1 MSHVL
6 LETPIQELPGVNVR
20 FATALKRLGIERVR
34 DALWHFPS
42 RYEDFSH
49 VVPIGELEEGQQA
62 TVRGTIRDIKAR
74 RSFKRWMTII
84 EAEIED
90 ESGETIRAVW
100 FNQPY
105 LPTILKVG
113 TLANFAGKV
122 TASERGAYLAHP
134 AWELLKRG
142 QTRTSAPTNADQN
155 SSAQVSVQSV
165 SVSGLR
171 DTGRLVPV
179 YPETRGITSRALRFL
194 VAPILP
200 HIDDL
205 PDPLPKELREAHNLP
220 DLSTALRDVHF
231 PENLEAAIAAKRRF
245 AFEDLL
251 LLHLFNIQQ
260 KQALAKEKAPSL
272 PMGVQRLKTIV
283 SSLPF
288 ELTNSQKKASWEI
301 MQDLEKPVPMN
312 RLLQGDVGSGKTVVA
327 LIAALA
333 AAENGFQTAFMA
345 PTEVLARQHFDTMHT
360 LLSKMSEGVEGVQ
373 KWFPIGLLTAETAVI
388 ALDAGARELT
398 KAKFKAEVAA
408 GRVRIVVGTHAL
420 ISSSEASREGGQKS
434 LTFKNLGLVVID
446 EQHRFGVRQRA
457 SLVRGSTQAAVLP
470 HFLSMSATP
479 IPRTLMLTMFGDLD
493 ISTITEL
500 PKGRKNIITKVVAP
514 ENRLKAYGFIRG
526 HIKKGRQVFV
536 ICPRIDPS
544 ADGRGTDADQ
554 RGNEYPGQR
563 ESAFSQRESALW
575 EVKSVKEEY
584 EKLSKRIF
592 PDLRIAMLHGKLRGK
607 EKATIMETF
616 KRGATDLLV
625 STSVIEVGV
634 DVPNATI
641 MMIEGAERFGLAQLY
656 QLRGR
661 VGRDVHQSFC
671 FLFTDSDAAG
681 TNKRLEAIVNAKN
694 GFELAELDLKLRG
707 PGQFLSEEQSG
718 FHDLTTKALHDA
730 GLTKESRDAAN
741 ELLVHDASLDT
752 YPLLKE
758 QLEQFRKSIH
768 LE

>member
-1 MSHVL
+1 MPHLSL
-6 LETPIQELPGVNVR
+6 DTPLSQLTSVTPR
-20 FATALKRLGIERVR
+20 FAAALKRLGLETVR

-42 RYEDFSH
+42 RYDDFSH
-49 VVPIGELEEGQQA
+49 VTSIADIAEGQQA
-62 TVRGTIRDIKAR
+62 TIRGVVQDIKAR

-122 TASERGAYLAHP
+122 TSSERGAYLAHP
-134 AWELLKRG
+134 AWEVLSRNK
-142 QTRTSAPTNADQN
+142 QQET
-155 SSAQVSVQSV
+155 
-165 SVSGLR
+165 R

-194 VAPILP
+194 VAPILA
-200 HIDDL
+200 HINDL
-205 PDPLPKELREAHNLP
+205 PDPLPEGVREAHNLP
-220 DLSTALRDVHF
+220 DLSRALRDVHF
-231 PENLEAAIAAKRRF
+231 PENLGAAITAKRRF

-272 PMGVQRLKTIV
+272 PMDVERLKTIV

-288 ELTNSQKKASWEI
+288 ELTSSQKKALWEI

-345 PTEVLARQHFDTMHT
+345 PTEVLARQHFSTIHA
-360 LLSKMSEGVEGVQ
+360 LLSKMAEHIEDVQ
-373 KWFPIGLLTAETAVI
+373 SWFPVGLLTGEGAHLAF
-388 ALDAGARELT
+388 DAGEKELT
-398 KAKFKAEVAA
+398 KAKFKAEAAA
-408 GRVRIVVGTHAL
+408 GNVRIVVGTHAL
-420 ISSSEASREGGQKS
+420 IQKS
-434 LTFKNLGLVVID
+434 ASFKNLGLVVID

-457 SLVRGSTQAAVLP
+457 QLAKNHGLRIKNYEHEDTSVKFLIHNSSFLIP

-479 IPRTLMLTMFGDLD
+479 IPRTLMLTIFGDLD

-536 ICPRIDPS
+536 ICPRIDTDPKNPNVSELPERNRRTFGSFGSNSDISDRIRS
-544 ADGRGTDADQ
+544 A
-554 RGNEYPGQR
+554 
-563 ESAFSQRESALW
+563 W
-575 EVKSVKEEY
+575 EVKAVKEEY
-584 EKLSKRIF
+584 EKLSKKIF
-592 PDLRIAMLHGKLRGK
+592 PDLCLAMLHGKLRAK
-607 EKATIMETF
+607 EKAGVMEKF
-616 KRGATDLLV
+616 RRGQTDILV

-634 DVPNATI
+634 DVPNANI

-661 VGRDVHQSFC
+661 VGRGAHQSFC
-671 FLFTDSDAAG
+671 FLFTDSDAGA
-681 TNKRLEAIVNAKN
+681 TNKRLEAIVDAKN

-718 FHDLTTKALHDA
+718 FHDLTTKALRDTA
-730 GLTKESRDAAN
+730 LTHESRDAAR
-741 ELLVHDASLDT
+741 ELIAQNASLDA